1 MTQEHETIGA
11 VEILGGRRWTAEA
24 LAEVL
29 DATVA
34 EDVPVTVDGAPA
46 GVLSNLRLAGGAIYA
61 DLRHV
66 PARLAETIRT
76 RLKRIGTSV
85 FNDYSLG
92 VRSVE
97 FFTGAPAKDYGDARA
112 EALKVYTLDASV
124 LHMGTIVDEEW
135 DDEGASV
142 RRETAS
148 MKSGTVLASYE
159 GLPGDI
165 VMQRV
170 AAYRVNHP
178 QVSVE
183 MATKSVLDLDPLLK
197 QAYVQAPWITIP
209 PTGGSPMQEPINAG
223 VFQEAQAEVHRRAT
237 ARAAKDGL
245 DYEVALRL
253 VLGEDDVL
261 RRQYLGRL

>member
-1 MTQEHETIGA
+1 MTHETIPN
-11 VEILGGRRWTAEA
+11 VEVLGGSRWSEDE
-24 LAEVL
+24 LAAIANATPE
-29 DATVA
+29 DA
-34 EDVPVTVDGAPA
+34 VPVTVDGAPA
-46 GVLSNLRLAGGAIYA
+46 GALSNLRLAGGAIYA

-85 FNDYSLG
+85 FNDYSFG

-97 FFTGAPAKDYGDARA
+97 FFTGTPAKAYGSGRA
-112 EALKVYTLDASV
+112 EVLKVYTLDGSV
-124 LHMGTIVDEEW
+124 LTMGTIVDEEW
-135 DDEGASV
+135 DDEGAIV
-142 RRETAS
+142 RQETAS

-197 QAYVQAPWITIP
+197 QAYVQAPWVSIP
-209 PTGGSPMQEPINAG
+209 PTGGSPMQEPANAD
-223 VFQEAQAEVHRRAT
+223 VFQQAQAEAHHRAT

-245 DYEVALRL
+245 AYEVALRL